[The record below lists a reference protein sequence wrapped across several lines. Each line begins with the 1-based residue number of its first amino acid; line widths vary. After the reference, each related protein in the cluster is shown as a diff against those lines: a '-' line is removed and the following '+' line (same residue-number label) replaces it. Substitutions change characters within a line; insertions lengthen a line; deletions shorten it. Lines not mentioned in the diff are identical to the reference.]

1 MTNKIE
7 MPNVR
12 ATDGSKGLSYL
23 EALSLI
29 LVTLKC
35 MGTITCSWIVP
46 FIPVLAP
53 IAIYSLFVAIGFL
66 KTKFSKK

>member
-1 MTNKIE
+1 MNNNIE
-7 MPNVR
+7 MPIVR
-12 ATDGSKGLSYL
+12 TSGNKGLSYL

-35 MGTITCSWIVP
+35 MGTISCSWIVP

-53 IAIYSLFVAIGFL
+53 IALYSLVVAIGFL